1 MSPHPQ
7 ALLIEALA
15 VVVAAPL
22 LGVLVPSM
30 RAGFV
35 SVGLFLA
42 ASFIVEVSV
51 SRAAAMEVLEAAAAV
66 HVTLGSSILAL
77 AGIGALCR
85 AACDDALDAIGA
97 SVVAGVAAAFGVFA
111 LGAFAADMPTSLLNL
126 LLAANPVVAVASAA
140 DIDLFR
146 GAFLYQLSPIAHRE
160 FQYPAW
166 QWAAAIYGCV
176 SIAAFL
182 AAARAH
188 RAREGRA
195 STRQLTERGW
205 S

>member
-1 MSPHPQ
+1 MPHPQ

-15 VVVAAPL
+15 VVVVAPL
-22 LGVLVPSM
+22 LGILVPSM
-30 RAGFV
+30 RARLIA
-35 SVGLFLA
+35 VGLFLA
-42 ASFIVEVSV
+42 GSFIVEVSV
-51 SRAAAMEVLEAAAAV
+51 SVATTMDALESTAAV
-66 HVTLGSSILAL
+66 HVTLGASILAL
-77 AGIGALCR
+77 AGIGAFCR

-97 SVVAGVAAAFGVFA
+97 SILAGVVAAFGVFA
-111 LGAFAADMPTSLLNL
+111 LGALAADMPTALLNL
-126 LLAANPVVAVASAA
+126 LLTVNPVVAVASAA

-146 GAFLYQLSPIAHRE
+146 GAPLYQLSPIAHRE

-176 SIAAFL
+176 SVAAFV

-188 RAREGRA
+188 RARAGRA
-195 STRQLTERGW
+195 STHQLTERGW